1 MWKIMHNY
9 FVEGF
14 WPEFHARGRFM
25 KYSMS
30 GRVPEP
36 RDGQKSQG
44 HRYLVWFFFKTYL
57 PTNRPTYL
65 HFQSWALN
73 STFTNL
79 DLNIMYDGYS
89 NKSPFKYYLGIFWG
103 VGSEAKRI
111 LPIQG
116 GRGPRIWKIM
126 LIKDLNT
133 PLPQNEETVKN
144 EDDLK
149 SIDNL
154 KIQGNQK
161 NPPSCWN
168 ASTAKGLKPLQLLR
182 SYHFSFLYFHLFG
195 PYCHY
200 YLCIL

>member
-1 MWKIMHNY
+1 
-9 FVEGF
+9 
-14 WPEFHARGRFM
+14 
-25 KYSMS
+25 
-30 GRVPEP
+30 
-36 RDGQKSQG
+36 
-44 HRYLVWFFFKTYL
+44 
-57 PTNRPTYL
+57 
-65 HFQSWALN
+65 
-73 STFTNL
+73 
-79 DLNIMYDGYS
+79 MYDGYS
-89 NKSPFKYYLGIFWG
+89 NKSPFKYYLVIFGG

-161 NPPSCWN
+161 NPPSC
-168 ASTAKGLKPLQLLR
+168 
-182 SYHFSFLYFHLFG
+182 
-195 PYCHY
+195 
-200 YLCIL
+200 